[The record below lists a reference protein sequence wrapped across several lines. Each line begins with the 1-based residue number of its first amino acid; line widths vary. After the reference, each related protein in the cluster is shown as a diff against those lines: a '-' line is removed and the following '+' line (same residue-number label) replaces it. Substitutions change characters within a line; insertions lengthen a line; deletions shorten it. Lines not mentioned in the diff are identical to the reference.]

1 MSDEK
6 KIDIKNRW
14 AIDPNTFNKG
24 RNPFGE
30 QPHRERKFNFK
41 IRNSDLVLIDALS
54 EQYGVTRSTLLN
66 YLLMIGLKKQIQ
78 PNYADSDNE
87 EVKMLIANRAD
98 KKLATTPF
106 QRQASWQEDVLF
118 HKTVNT
124 IDEILE
130 PEEQYVGFSREDIPM
145 EERHS
150 DSFNAL
156 KKFFKGIDQN
166 EQ

>member
-1 MSDEK
+1 MGDEQ

-41 IRNSDLVLIDALS
+41 IRNSDLVLIDALA
-54 EQYGVTRSTLLN
+54 EQYGITRSSLLN
-66 YLLMIGLKKQIQ
+66 YLLMKGLKKQIK
-78 PNYADSDNE
+78 PNYSDGDNE
-87 EVKMLIANRAD
+87 EIKMLIANRAD
-98 KKLATTPF
+98 NKLKKTPF
-106 QRQASWQEDVLF
+106 QRQALWQEDVLIS
-118 HKTVNT
+118 KTQSAVE
-124 IDEILE
+124 EILY
-130 PEEQYVGFSREDIPM
+130 PKEQYVGFSYEDVPM
-145 EERHS
+145 NERHS